1 MKEKL
6 SGKEKHM
13 KFSKLL
19 LSAAL
24 CTLAFAGCSSSSDT
38 NAEDSTASDESV
50 KITLAAAASLETVME
65 EQIIPAFEEEYNVEV
80 EGVYDASGK
89 LVTQIENGLAAD
101 VFISAG
107 VAQMTTLV
115 DEGYVEENN
124 VVDLLE
130 NKVVLIVPADDDT
143 VTGWDDLTSL
153 DTIAIGDPDSVPAG
167 QYAKEALTNMGI
179 YDEILPKASL
189 GSNVTEVL
197 SWVANKSAQAGIV
210 YATDAAQSSDVKIV
224 ATVED
229 GMLETPVIYPA
240 AALEDSAHK
249 EAAQNFI
256 DFLKKDPAKGYLE
269 EAGFIILD

>member
-6 SGKEKHM
+6 FGKEKHM

-38 NAEDSTASDESV
+38 TTQDNTASDESV

-115 DEGYVEENN
+115 DEGYVEESD

-153 DTIAIGDPDSVPAG
+153 DTVAIGDPDSVPAG

-189 GSNVTEVL
+189 GTNVTEVL

-240 AALEDSAHK
+240 AALKDAAHK

-269 EAGFIILD
+269 EAGFIVLD